1 MSVRAARPDDA
12 RSITRNLRNLSI
24 AAPIR
29 SKYIY
34 CNMMYTVATYLVEVK
49 SGRNF
54 GAFLEDRIFKPLD
67 MSSTSLQPSRARL
80 RGFETSM
87 ATGYIWNK
95 AEFAYRDLESSDC
108 PEGQGAGSIITSVN
122 DFIKWVKALIDR
134 EEPINQKVY
143 EGLTRLRAFVNP
155 NSSKQKRYTSPV
167 AYAAGLDIYYYRGH
181 MVVGHNGV
189 ISGWG
194 SRFFFLPDFK
204 FGSVI
209 VGNSEGANSVA
220 SILVRRLV
228 DNLLGVED
236 EPTHHNKTKTKT
248 KIKAKNLLSCRND
261 NLQSN
266 SKVNHTVKKNQGH
279 HNSKE
284 GRLNSL
290 SSTPQPEEMPLSAYI
305 GSYWNSGYHSL
316 VVQVRDD
323 VLFIDATDRSMG
335 FTLAFEHIYN
345 GTEYNAHLSD
355 RLDGGEDLVKA
366 EFVIENHRVMKL
378 GLHLETA
385 LKEMIW
391 FEKKEIDS

>member
-12 RSITRNLRNLSI
+12 RSITRNLRNLSV

-49 SGRNF
+49 SGRDF
-54 GAFLEDRIFKPLD
+54 GGFLEDRIFKPLD
-67 MSSTSLQPSRARL
+67 MSSTGLQPSRARF

-87 ATGYIWNK
+87 ATGYLWNK
-95 AEFAYRDLESSDC
+95 ADLTYRDLENPDC

-122 DFIKWVKALIDR
+122 DFIKWVKALIYR
-134 EEPINQKVY
+134 EDPINQKVY
-143 EGLTRLRAFVNP
+143 EGLTRMRAFVNP
-155 NSSKQKRYTSPV
+155 NASKRKRYTSPV

-189 ISGWG
+189 MSGWG
-194 SRFFFLPDFK
+194 SRFFFLPDLE

-209 VGNSEGANSVA
+209 VGNSEGANSIA

-236 EPTHHNKTKTKT
+236 KPIHHNKTKHKT
-248 KIKAKNLLSCRND
+248 KAQNPAPCRN
-261 NLQSN
+261 
-266 SKVNHTVKKNQGH
+266 VNHKSNLNVNNAVKKNQGH
-279 HNSKE
+279 NNSKE
-284 GRLNSL
+284 SGQKSR
-290 SSTPQPEEMPLSAYI
+290 SSAPQPQEMPLSAYI
-305 GSYWNSGYHSL
+305 GSYWNPGYHGL
-316 VVQVRDD
+316 VVQIRED

-335 FTLAFEHIYN
+335 FTLTLEHICN
-345 GTEYNAHLSD
+345 GTQYNAHLSD
-355 RLDGGEDLVKA
+355 RLDGGDDLVKA
-366 EFVIENHRVMKL
+366 EFVIENDRVMKL

-391 FEKKEIDS
+391 FERKEVSS